1 MLELSISKLVS
12 LQVKTFALIITESD
26 VSPVAA
32 SASILKTL
40 VPTSPKLGVN
50 TKLNVPLAPAG
61 TLIESLSRTDQLVPS
76 KSKL

>member
-40 VPTSPKLGVN
+40 VPTSPNPGVN
-50 TKLNVPLAPAG
+50 TKLNVLLEPAG